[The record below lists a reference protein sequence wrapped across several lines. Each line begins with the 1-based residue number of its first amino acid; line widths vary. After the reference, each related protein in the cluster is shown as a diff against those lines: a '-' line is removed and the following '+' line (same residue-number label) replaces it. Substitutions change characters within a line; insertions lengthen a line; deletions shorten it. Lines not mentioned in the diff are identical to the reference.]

1 MRKQDGG
8 PPKLDIIKPVPR
20 GRIETVYVNPI
31 LDHLPN
37 PNREA
42 ALEEKVRGRLIM
54 TPTKRANS
62 PIWPPPLCKPV
73 RRPNVV
79 LDDEPGEE
87 LAFGRSPS
95 LPNDGIHAGAN
106 CPHEQRFIS

>member
-1 MRKQDGG
+1 ME
-8 PPKLDIIKPVPR
+8 VM
-20 GRIETVYVNPI
+20 YVKPI

-42 ALEEKVRGRLIM
+42 ALEEKVRGRLVM
-54 TPTKRANS
+54 TQTKRTNS
-62 PIWPPPLCKPV
+62 PIGPPPLCKTV
-73 RRPNVV
+73 RRPKPV

-95 LPNDGIHAGAN
+95 LPNDGIHAGVN
-106 CPHEQRFIS
+106 CSRELRIIS